1 MRVYIADETDDVR
14 LRLASV
20 LDELDGV
27 EIVGHG
33 RDVESALDAINLLRP
48 SVVIVDMMLAGG
60 AVARM
65 VRTLK
70 QECGVGI
77 VIMNTNRHHPM
88 YRERCREAGVD
99 FFFDKSTEFR
109 RLLETFK
116 SLQLGSASSPRG
128 GERIENED

>member
-14 LRLASV
+14 VRLASV

-33 RDVESALDAINLLRP
+33 RGAESALDAIGLLRP
-48 SVVIVDMMLAGG
+48 EVVIIDMMLVGG

-70 QECGVGI
+70 AECGVGV
-77 VIMNTNRHHPM
+77 VIMNTNRYHPM
-88 YRERCREAGVD
+88 YRQRCSEAGVD
-99 FFFDKSTEFR
+99 YFFDKSTEFR
-109 RLLETFK
+109 RLMGTLK
-116 SLQLGSASSPRG
+116 SLL
-128 GERIENED
+128 

>member
-33 RDVESALDAINLLRP
+33 RDAELAKGEIGLLRP
-48 SVVIVDMMLAGG
+48 AVVIVDMMLDGG
-60 AVARM
+60 AVARV
-65 VRTLK
+65 VRNLK
-70 QECGVGI
+70 EDCGVVV

-88 YRERCREAGVD
+88 YRRRCSEAGVD

-109 RLLETFK
+109 RLVKTLKGLRE
-116 SLQLGSASSPRG
+116 G
-128 GERIENED
+128 GPN

>member
-33 RDVESALDAINLLRP
+33 RDAESALDAIGLLRP
-48 SVVIVDMMLAGG
+48 AVVIIDMILVGG
-60 AVARM
+60 AVARV
-65 VRTLK
+65 VRNLK
-70 QECGVGI
+70 EDCGVGV

-88 YRERCREAGVD
+88 YRRRCSEAGVD

-109 RLLETFK
+109 RLVGTLKGLHE
-116 SLQLGSASSPRG
+116 G
-128 GERIENED
+128 GPN